1 MVDSYSVIIKGH
13 WIPIRMFHTGSQTI
27 RTQAAT
33 SILCLLNMVFS
44 KGSLWN
50 LLMKNLIAVVHNS
63 FVAGWLN
70 FKDQEEL
77 LKASAGLQ
85 TKPFSFLIEF
95 SAERLCISSNFISFS
110 LHEAPLWFHPH
121 GVLLIP
127 ASGSRLSVLAGTSL
141 RWWQGRA
148 FRESEIKKQFTC
160 FSLSLKLF
168 LSLSSLPQNSCQPVT
183 SCIAATDASW
193 PETAHSASVR
203 MVSRWERM
211 GVAAEVGALR
221 VMPGIPGEWLA
232 LGEKGGS
239 PSPRCL
245 FTPLF
250 CFIWHVALTPERSK
264 WLLDL
269 VWPKWDPLSMI
280 LRLVV
285 VHDGEI

>member
-1 MVDSYSVIIKGH
+1 MVDSYSVIRKGH
-13 WIPIRMFHTGSQTI
+13 WIPFIMFHTGSQTI

-33 SILCLLNMVFS
+33 SILYLLNMVFS

-95 SAERLCISSNFISFS
+95 SAERLGISSNFISFS
-110 LHEAPLWFHPH
+110 LREAPLWFHPH

-148 FRESEIKKQFTC
+148 FRGSEIKKQFTC

-193 PETAHSASVR
+193 SETAHSASVR
-203 MVSRWERM
+203 MDLRWERM

-232 LGEKGGS
+232 LGERVAVRPQGVFS
-239 PSPRCL
+239 HLCPAL
-245 FTPLF
+245 FDT
-250 CFIWHVALTPERSK
+250 WH
-264 WLLDL
+264 WLQRGQSDFLA
-269 VWPKWDPLSMI
+269 
-280 LRLVV
+280 
-285 VHDGEI
+285 